1 LNERDKEKH
10 GSCQCR
16 DDKND
21 QDMSIPEIPLMSC
34 CRGRVNFIDQGMNMV
49 GKQGGKENE
58 KNDMGIFQAR
68 HMQRFPRHHE
78 STERDKNI

>member
-1 LNERDKEKH
+1 
-10 GSCQCR
+10 
-16 DDKND
+16 
-21 QDMSIPEIPLMSC
+21 
-34 CRGRVNFIDQGMNMV
+34 MNMV